1 MQNINAISFKIIPLE
16 TSGAIAVIALN
27 QPPANILTLTL
38 RRELLSCFE
47 KAEAD
52 DNIQAILLTAEG
64 NVFCAGADINEI
76 ETGDAYIEP
85 ILPTILNRIDASKKL
100 CVAAVDGLALGGG
113 MELALACDYRVGGPR
128 AKFGLPEIKLGLLPG
143 GGGTQRLPRIAG
155 IQASIELITSGN
167 PIGSGKALACH
178 IIDEAVPA
186 ETPFPEAA
194 IGYTQS
200 LLDNHAPVF
209 DYSAIP
215 LEKNKQVNNA
225 LQTFRES
232 LSPGSPDYQATMRC
246 IDAIEAAYDLPF
258 YEGLQKEADLFIEAM
273 QTPYAK
279 AMWNLFFAERNAGKL
294 PDMDITRRPEEILKV
309 AVIGAGNMGCG
320 IAMNFSNIGLHT
332 VLLDMNEENVARG
345 LQHIEQQYTRAVSK
359 GKLSSK
365 ELDDRMR
372 LLSGATDYQAIADAD
387 LVIEAVFEDMT
398 VKKAVF
404 TELDKVCKP
413 GAILATN
420 TSTLDVNEIAAF
432 TQRPA
437 DVIGLHFFNPADR
450 MRLLEVVRGRET
462 SDSVLVSVLDLARKI
477 KKLPVVVNVCFGFV
491 GNRMLEPYA
500 REAFRM
506 ILEGA
511 SPEQVDRVLTVFG
524 FAMGVASM
532 YDLVGLDVAYQA
544 RAPLTHKEKDPSY
557 HKLMDEL
564 YLMERYGKKN
574 GAGLYRY
581 DDQGKKI
588 IAPEVNDIAARLA
601 AELGIERREISDREI
616 EERCLFTLINEGA
629 QILHE
634 KIAYRASDCDLI
646 WVNGFGFPNWRGG
659 PMHYANQLG
668 LPKIYNAL
676 LKYREQLGNYGKLW
690 FNPSPLLKELAEKQ
704 QRFI

>member
-1 MQNINAISFKIIPLE
+1 MNAVSFKKN
-16 TSGAIAVIALN
+16 GAIAIITLHL
-27 QPPANILTLTL
+27 PPANLLTLAL
-38 RRELLSCFE
+38 RQELLVCIE
-47 KAEAD
+47 KAEANN
-52 DNIQAILLTAEG
+52 NIRAILLTAEG
-64 NVFCAGADINEI
+64 TVFCAGADINEI

-128 AKFGLPEIKLGLLPG
+128 ARFGLPEIKLGLLPG

-155 IQASIELITSGN
+155 IQASIELITSGK
-167 PIGSGKALACH
+167 PIGVRKALDYH
-178 IIDEAVPA
+178 IIDQAVPA
-186 ETPFPEAA
+186 DTPFLEAA

-215 LEKNKQVNNA
+215 LEKNKQVNDA

-232 LSPGSPDYQATMRC
+232 LSPDAPDYQATMRC

-258 YEGLQKEADLFIEAM
+258 FEGLQKEAELFIEAM

-279 AMWNLFFAERNAGKL
+279 AMWHLFFAERNAGKL
-294 PDMDITRRPEEILKV
+294 PDMDITRKPDKAFKVKVFKV

-320 IAMNFSNIGLHT
+320 IAINFSNIGLHT
-332 VLLDMNEENVARG
+332 MLLDMNEENVARG
-345 LQHIEQQYTRAVSK
+345 LQRIEQQYTRAVSK

-365 ELDDRMR
+365 ELNDRMR
-372 LLSGATDYQAIADAD
+372 LLSGATDYQSIAAAD
-387 LVIEAVFEDMT
+387 LVIEAVFEDMA
-398 VKKAVF
+398 VKKVVF
-404 TELDKVCKP
+404 TELDKVCKA

-437 DVIGLHFFNPADR
+437 DVVGLHFFNPADR

-462 SDSVLVSVLDLARKI
+462 SDRVLVSVLNLARNI

-511 SPEQVDRVLTVFG
+511 SPQQVDRVLTDFG
-524 FAMGVASM
+524 FAMGVVSM

-544 RAPLTHKEKDPSY
+544 RAPLTHKDKDPSY

-564 YLMERYGKKN
+564 YWLERYGKKN
-574 GAGLYRY
+574 GVGLYRY
-581 DDQGKKI
+581 DDQGNKHND
-588 IAPEVNDIAARLA
+588 PEVIEIAARLA
-601 AELGIERREISDREI
+601 KELDIQQREISDREI

-668 LPKIYNAL
+668 LQKIYHAL
-676 LKYREQLGNYGKLW
+676 LKYREQLGDYGKLW
-690 FNPSPLLKELAEKQ
+690 FNPSPLLKELAEQQ